1 MNIKCIVFCC
11 LFFCSTLVA
20 QEIDKT
26 NFSYKYY
33 HMVDIFNHMANSENE
48 IVFLGDSITEQGPWY
63 ELFRGLD
70 YPVVNRGIS
79 GDTTDGVLFRLG
91 EVIESKP
98 KVIFLLIGTN
108 DIYYKRSVD
117 YIVSRIKQ
125 IVSVIKTNSP
135 TSQIVLQS
143 ILPTYKRTERPLD
156 TIKKINK
163 QLRVLAKNEHIE
175 YLDLFPFFLNNE
187 GKQLNE
193 DYSLDGLHLNAK
205 GYALWVELIKKKSL
219 L

>member
-20 QEIDKT
+20 QQIDKKH
-26 NFSYKYY
+26 FSYKYY

-91 EVIESKP
+91 EVVESKP

-117 YIVSRIKQ
+117 YIVSRIEQ
-125 IVSVIKTNSP
+125 IVSVIKANSP

-163 QLRVLAKNEHIE
+163 QLRVLAKKEHIA

-205 GYALWVELIKKKSL
+205 GYALWVDLIKKESL